1 MLLWPSVVILRH
13 SSSECPRFIIK
24 SLIVYTVLVFLLTDV
39 CCNVC
44 RSGMVLCP
52 ARWMKYGFHFAFIFI
67 FLHRYYGSVCCE
79 RLYSF
84 PSLILLCKITLWE
97 RFVKCLTLV

>member
-1 MLLWPSVVILRH
+1 MLLWPSVVILWH

-52 ARWMKYGFHFAFIFI
+52 ARWMKYGFHFAFIYFFCTVIMEAFAAKGFI
-67 FLHRYYGSVCCE
+67 LFQVLFFYAK
-79 RLYSF
+79 
-84 PSLILLCKITLWE
+84 SLCGKGL
-97 RFVKCLTLV
+97 